1 MKKKVIGLILQSH
14 SIDNVSIEITCRKLN
29 LLAFLRQKNQNYSK
43 SRLEEQRDIRRLS
56 LNDLIQ

>member
-14 SIDNVSIEITCRKLN
+14 SIDNVSIEITCRKHN

>member
-1 MKKKVIGLILQSH
+1 MKKKVIGLILRSH
-14 SIDNVSIEITCRKLN
+14 SIDNVSVEITCRKLN
-29 LLAFLRQKNQNYSK
+29 LLAFLLQKNQNYSK

>member
-1 MKKKVIGLILQSH
+1 MKKNVIGLILQSH